1 MFRALISLG
10 WSCASWRAREG
21 SITTRI
27 PRPATPKVAWKSLYR
42 IQEVLSQSQPVLASG
57 LGFSFPRSEPNAKQS
72 HLPLAALTHS
82 LHMDVRWWWASTWK
96 LCDAALLEPIIN
108 SLLIWFTLTWLERY
122 LVKVGHCR
130 RRLIWK
136 LSSNRSS
143 LSSFSKT
150 DFLFVCLTTLITLL
164 LANGIKHCFYLIIN
178 TILTYSWVVES
189 TVMLILIECNA
200 NDN

>member
-27 PRPATPKVAWKSLYR
+27 PRPATPKDAWKSLYR
-42 IQEVLSQSQPVLASG
+42 IQKVLSQSQPVLASG

-96 LCDAALLEPIIN
+96 LCDAHCWN
-108 SLLIWFTLTWLERY
+108 RSSTHYWSDSLSRGWRDTY

-130 RRLIWK
+130 RKLIWK

-150 DFLFVCLTTLITLL
+150 DFLFVCLTTLITFL
-164 LANGIKHCFYLIIN
+164 LAYSIKHCFYLIIN
-178 TILTYSWVVES
+178 TFLT
-189 TVMLILIECNA
+189 
-200 NDN
+200 